1 MAKVSRS
8 VLKEIVKECLLEIL
22 FEGIDSEPGYDE
34 EPIREARRPRASRP
48 SSARNLAAAV
58 QQEQAKQKPRRREL
72 DRGAVQSAVSE
83 LTDNPTM
90 AGIFEDTA
98 MTTLQ
103 EQNQA
108 SGRRLPADNAAATVE
123 QADDVG
129 DLFEGAGN
137 WAAIAFGETE

>member
-58 QQEQAKQKPRRREL
+58 QQEQSKQKPRRREL
-72 DRGAVQSAVSE
+72 DRGVVQRAASE

-108 SGRRLPADNAAATVE
+108 SGRRVPADNAAAAVE